1 MFEKNETVF
10 QSTKPS
16 AKTRSP
22 QVHSLYS
29 PKSIGIAFAA
39 TVIYFVASYFLV
51 GFKTDQLFLI
61 ALFNILF
68 FASAVTRKFIIAF
81 SIFVVYWIIFD
92 WMKAFPNYQYNQ
104 VSIAEL
110 YNAERAL
117 FGFTAD
123 GNFVTPNE
131 YFGLHRSSFAD
142 LATGIFYLCWVPVP
156 LAFAGVM
163 FFKNRKIF
171 FEFAFSFFLV
181 NLIGFV
187 GYYIYPAAPPWY
199 VAEHGFDFIANTPGN
214 AAALSRFDA
223 LTGVPVFAGIYSK
236 SSNVFAAMPS
246 LHAAYMLIATYY
258 AVKAKL
264 GWWILLFACITIG
277 IWFSAV
283 YTNHHY
289 ILDVLAG
296 IACAVVGTFLFQ
308 VMLRRTKTVQHFIDR
323 LINITT

>member
-10 QSTKPS
+10 QSTTQAAHKLP
-16 AKTRSP
+16 P
-22 QVHSLYS
+22 QAYGLYTS
-29 PKSIGIAFAA
+29 KSFVTAFAA
-39 TVIYFVASYFLV
+39 SLIYFVASYFLV

-68 FASAVTRKFIIAF
+68 FASAVTRKFIIGF
-81 SIFVVYWIIFD
+81 SIFIIYWIIFD

-110 YNAERAL
+110 YNAEKGL
-117 FGFTAD
+117 FGFTSD
-123 GNFVTPNE
+123 ENIITPNE
-131 YFGLHRSSFAD
+131 YFGLHHSSFAD
-142 LATGIFYLCWVPVP
+142 VATGIFYLCWVPVP
-156 LAFAGVM
+156 LAFAAIM

-187 GYYIYPAAPPWY
+187 GYYVYPAAPPWY
-199 VAEHGFDFIANTPGN
+199 VAQYGFDFIANTPGN

-223 LTGVPVFAGIYSK
+223 LTGIPVFAGIYSK

-258 AVKAKL
+258 AIKAKW
-264 GWWILLFACITIG
+264 GWWILLFAFVTIG

-296 IACAVVGTFLFQ
+296 IACAIVGTFLFQ
-308 VMLRRTKTVQHFIDR
+308 LMLKKIQPFQNFINR
-323 LINITT
+323 LSKHTT